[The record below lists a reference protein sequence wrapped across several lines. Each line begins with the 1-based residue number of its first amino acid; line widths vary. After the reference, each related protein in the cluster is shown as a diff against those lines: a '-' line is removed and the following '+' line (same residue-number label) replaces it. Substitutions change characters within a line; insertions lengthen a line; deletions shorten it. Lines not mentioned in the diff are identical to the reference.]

1 MDKKIK
7 KNNDTT
13 LLEHILLGLIPFTE
27 ENTALVFKPQKFFYE
42 LEKKLSNT
50 SFETIKN
57 TFYRAKKQGYLQSVE
72 NQNLIITNKGKV
84 KLFKHIKK
92 KNTEKWDG
100 FFRILFFDVPEKERR
115 KRDLLRGRLAELG
128 FVQYQLSAWVC
139 PYDRTEEIDL
149 LILEYKLE
157 PYVHYLLAKTISG
170 EDRLRM
176 IFKLKEVNK
185 YSRS

>member
-7 KNNDTT
+7 KNKNTT

-27 ENTALVFKPQKFFYE
+27 ENTTLVFKPHKFFYE
-42 LEKKLSNT
+42 LEKKLSNA

-92 KNTEKWDG
+92 RT
-100 FFRILFFDVPEKERR
+100 
-115 KRDLLRGRLAELG
+115 LRNGTD
-128 FVQYQLSAWVC
+128 F
-139 PYDRTEEIDL
+139 
-149 LILEYKLE
+149 LEYYFLMYPKKKDGKE
-157 PYVHYLLAKTISG
+157 IS
-170 EDRLRM
+170 
-176 IFKLKEVNK
+176 
-185 YSRS
+185 